1 MSLHSMTRRQLPNLI
16 FAVVVA
22 GTALGVYSVHEEQNE
37 ERRRLREGVVRDRA
51 RLAAREEA
59 KKNE

>member
-1 MSLHSMTRRQLPNLI
+1 MTRRQLPNLI

-51 RLAAREEA
+51 RLVAREEA
-59 KKNE
+59 KKRKNEE

>member
-1 MSLHSMTRRQLPNLI
+1 LI